1 MNEIKYFTQKEL
13 KKLFQVIEESKEN
26 NKYWLRNLCI
36 FRVAYRCGLRA
47 SEIGLIKTSEYNK
60 QKKEI
65 YCRRLKGSQNNTIRL
80 DRKTTK
86 MLNRFIT
93 EYQIADS
100 DILFK
105 SQERKPISRQMLDRL
120 MKKYCKK
127 AKIQDENKWHVHT
140 LKHSIAVHLAESG
153 LDIKEVQHYI
163 GHKNINNTLIYFQF
177 TTAQQEEMYRK
188 LESRNML
195 V

>member
-1 MNEIKYFTQKEL
+1 MNEIKFFTQKEL
-13 KKLFQVIEESKEN
+13 KKLFRTIKRSKDN
-26 NKYWLRNLCI
+26 NKYWLRDLCI

-47 SEIGLIKTSEYNK
+47 SEIGLIKRSDYNS
-60 QKKEI
+60 QKGEI
-65 YCRRLKGSQNNTIRL
+65 YCRRLKGSRNNTIRL
-80 DRKTTK
+80 DKETVRF
-86 MLNRFIT
+86 LNRYIR
-93 EYQIADS
+93 EYRIADF

-120 MKKYCKK
+120 MKKYCKE
-127 AKIQDENKWHVHT
+127 AKIQDKSKWHFHS

-163 GHKNINNTLIYFQF
+163 GHKNVNNTLIYFQF

-188 LESRNML
+188 LESSNML